1 MEVIRKDPMGDPKV
15 TSDNFLDFE
24 AGELKSM
31 LDDKNRELI
40 ESREQESQLKN
51 LIEDRNRDVRESWD
65 QETILNGL
73 LVKTLDEVGHLK
85 NLLDNKNLKLRE
97 SREQEKILKGLLDE
111 RDATDAAS
119 QNKSIRLET
128 QLVRLETQLSLMTTS
143 YDEATA
149 LLKFLEEKC
158 HQISRLKDKYLRKYK
173 YYWAKAT
180 SYLQQLSFVP

>member
-1 MEVIRKDPMGDPKV
+1 MESFRHSFMEVIRKDPLGDSKV

-51 LIEDRNRDVRESWD
+51 LIEDRNRDVKESWD

-97 SREQEKILKGLLDE
+97 SREQEKILKGLLDK
-111 RDATDAAS
+111 RDAADAAS
-119 QNKSIRLET
+119 QNKSVEEDWRLN
-128 QLVRLETQLSLMTTS
+128 
-143 YDEATA
+143 
-149 LLKFLEEKC
+149 FL
-158 HQISRLKDKYLRKYK
+158 
-173 YYWAKAT
+173 
-180 SYLQQLSFVP
+180 